1 MLIVDAFNILHARR
15 SSQREAWGVADL
27 LAALSRGRYAGEDI
41 TLVCDGSPGPASDDH
56 AGVAR
61 LLGGAG
67 RPRAR
72 RVLYANTPPYNREA
86 DDLIE
91 ELLAG
96 APDPTRVTIVSSDR
110 RLRSAAARAGASSIA
125 ARDFVTHL
133 AADLARRARASTTN
147 DEPLDPSSVRW
158 WLNYF
163 ESPSTQANPP
173 SARPKRGTPPPY
185 PPPTAPLATPPPLA
199 SLDPSAL
206 DMEHWLRLH
215 PPLSE
220 PAAQARETRK
230 KPPDPNQPPGGTTAA
245 RNAR

>member
-15 SSQREAWGVADL
+15 SSRDGAWGVAEL

-41 TLVCDGSPGPASDDH
+41 TLVCDGSPDAATGEH
-56 AGVAR
+56 TQVAR

-72 RVLYANTPPYNREA
+72 RVLYANTPPFNREA

-96 APDPTRVTIVSSDR
+96 APEPRRVTIVSSDR
-110 RLRSAAARAGASSIA
+110 RLRAAASRAGATSVT
-125 ARDFVTHL
+125 ARDFLAHL
-133 AADLARRARASTTN
+133 GADLARRARASTTN
-147 DEPLDPSSVRW
+147 DEPLDPSTVRW

-163 ESPSTQANPP
+163 DAPAPTERVNTKTTPRREHKAMPP
-173 SARPKRGTPPPY
+173 PVMTPPPI
-185 PPPTAPLATPPPLA
+185 A
-199 SLDPSAL
+199 SLDPSSL

-215 PPLSE
+215 PP
-220 PAAQARETRK
+220 PAS
-230 KPPDPNQPPGGTTAA
+230 PGVV
-245 RNAR
+245 

>member
-15 SSQREAWGVADL
+15 SSRDSAWGVAEL

-41 TLVCDGSPGPASDDH
+41 TLVCDGSPGPTSDDH

-72 RVLYANTPPYNREA
+72 RVLYANTPPYSREA

-110 RLRSAAARAGASSIA
+110 RLRSAAARAGATSIA
-125 ARDFVTHL
+125 ARDFLTHL
-133 AADLARRARASTTN
+133 ATDLARRARASTTD
-147 DEPLDPSSVRW
+147 DEPLDPSTVRW

-163 ESPSTQANPP
+163 DNPSPQPDLP
-173 SARPKRGTPPPY
+173 SAPPKRGTKPPP
-185 PPPTAPLATPPPLA
+185 PPPLVA
-199 SLDPSAL
+199 PPPMATLDPSAL

-215 PPLSE
+215 PP
-220 PAAQARETRK
+220 PASR
-230 KPPDPNQPPGGTTAA
+230 PLV
-245 RNAR
+245 